1 MAVFARASPAFSRAD
16 KGASSLQSQAATMRL
31 FFAGTALASG
41 AWFYYL
47 AEREAG
53 ASVPRAPGDGVS
65 GEEEEDRGG
74 LAVWGVVAELKDLGL
89 GAGEPPPV
97 LLLFA
102 ADIATRDGA
111 FLRDLVAFAEDEDL
125 GNPVVIMALF
135 PKRAQLALGGGTGA
149 SVVASAV
156 GGLPLHLRPGAAEQA
171 AAVEAWDEAVRSFL
185 SSATALSL
193 AFPMPLHG
201 AILDSVADSCTVH
214 LAFR

>member
-1 MAVFARASPAFSRAD
+1 
-16 KGASSLQSQAATMRL
+16 MRL

-102 ADIATRDGA
+102 ADRAARDGA
-111 FLRDLVAFAEDEDL
+111 FLQWPVAIAEDEGR
-125 GNPVVIMALF
+125 GNHVAIMALF
-135 PKRAQLALGGGTGA
+135 PERAQLAPGGGSGA

-156 GGLPLHLRPGAAEQA
+156 GGLPLHLRPGAAAMEYA
-171 AAVEAWDEAVRSFL
+171 AEAWDGAVRAFL
-185 SSATALSL
+185 S
-193 AFPMPLHG
+193 G
-201 AILDSVADSCTVH
+201 
-214 LAFR
+214 